1 MPNASNCEHPEIHEQ
16 KRSLLDYKGTMSA
29 FFQTCQFKSS
39 AHNKDHAIERTNIL
53 NKTIDYAICSSAKK
67 TKLDIMYDYV

>member
-29 FFQTCQFKSS
+29 FFKLASS
-39 AHNKDHAIERTNIL
+39 KALPITKITQL
-53 NKTIDYAICSSAKK
+53 NARISSIRQSTMLYALPPRRLS
-67 TKLDIMYDYV
+67 